1 MSNQNEADELMQK
14 IRQLKIN
21 EPRDPV
27 ATKVSTKGL
36 NPASVNPPHL
46 GANASRLTPT
56 LVQTRIQYNNPSPE
70 QDYVM
75 VFWLHLQNLVNKF
88 IHRVKLFLA
97 PFQRREVSQACNST
111 ALLGVYWLFF
121 VTILFFLYYFRTQ
134 IQQWAPIYVWLSFL
148 FMFTNLSAHYLLRLK
163 WYYVVII
170 NMGLIFVIHSID
182 YNTDNYLTN
191 LDSQL
196 GNAMFYHRLSHK
208 LAADDSNAEL
218 TILNAVA
225 SLLKVTH
232 ACLSKGV
239 TVNNEQCHE
248 ELKLSSELV
257 NKYLVDIHAVMS
269 DQSVVKP
276 DYKVSVGSMG
286 NYQVPT
292 YVSKEN
298 IDSAFQLTPVDK
310 IQLKSKQHLILLAM
324 SRLLDG
330 NRYERTV
337 ENIARNTWYSFI
349 TASLPFN
356 LLDWLL
362 KFGQM
367 WSSQQSKFMQLLSIG
382 RLGLEGLSVAL
393 DYAFPTQHR
402 YRQIVHKFHP
412 DVVHDASH
420 IWNTCGSGTSFCRK
434 SPSGLSVPL
443 TDYALEARLQTPSRH
458 IPPAHD
464 KCPDL
469 SDIADVDNTHIEMV
483 DCVDFKKLCLQG
495 MDRHNQFYEQ
505 QICPQACK
513 SDFEV
518 KTKCECNNTKEYCL
532 DRYPVA
538 CNNTKEYCLDKYPAA
553 CNETV
558 VNTSKSQSNFTCSV
572 VNDTASNFSRI
583 PQNESTCPN
592 PSCSL
597 LNGSAWVECHL
608 METRTFVN
616 TYVFTL
622 MSTIMPLMFRRR

>member
-1 MSNQNEADELMQK
+1 
-14 IRQLKIN
+14 
-21 EPRDPV
+21 
-27 ATKVSTKGL
+27 
-36 NPASVNPPHL
+36 
-46 GANASRLTPT
+46 
-56 LVQTRIQYNNPSPE
+56 
-70 QDYVM
+70 M
-75 VFWLHLQNLVNKF
+75 VFWLHLQSLLNKF

-121 VTILFFLYYFRTQ
+121 VTVLFFLYYFRTQ

-148 FMFTNLSAHYLLRLK
+148 FMFTNLSALFLLRFK

-208 LAADDSNAEL
+208 LSADDSNAEL

-248 ELKLSSELV
+248 ELKLSSDLV

-276 DYKVSVGSMG
+276 NYKVSVGSMG

-292 YVSKEN
+292 YVSKES
-298 IDSAFQLTPVDK
+298 IDSAFQFTPVDK

-337 ENIARNTWYSFI
+337 ENIARNTWYSVI

-402 YRQIVHKFHP
+402 YKQIVHKFHP
-412 DVVHDASH
+412 DVAHDASH

-434 SPSGLSVPL
+434 SPSGVSVPL
-443 TDYALEARLQTPSRH
+443 SDYALEARLQTSSRH

-469 SDIADVDNTHIEMV
+469 SDITDVDNTHIEIV

-505 QICPQACK
+505 QICPQTCK

-518 KTKCECNNTKEYCL
+518 KPKCECNNTKEYCL

-538 CNNTKEYCLDKYPAA
+538 CNNTKEYCMDKYPVA

-558 VNTSKSQSNFTCSV
+558 VNTSKSQRNFTCPV
-572 VNDTASNFSRI
+572 VNVTASNFSRI
-583 PQNESTCPN
+583 PHNESTCPN

-622 MSTIMPLMFRRR
+622 MSTIMPLMLRRR